1 MKTNPELSQTL
12 DLVDK
17 NIKTVVIFYIVEK
30 SEKRLNMLGRNME
43 HIFKNQNSKD
53 ENTLDGINEKLD
65 IAEEK
70 NSKLED
76 IAIELSEMKQREK
89 NTVIKRNMCR
99 NSEL

>member
-1 MKTNPELSQTL
+1 
-12 DLVDK
+12 
-17 NIKTVVIFYIVEK
+17 
-30 SEKRLNMLGRNME
+30 MLGRNME